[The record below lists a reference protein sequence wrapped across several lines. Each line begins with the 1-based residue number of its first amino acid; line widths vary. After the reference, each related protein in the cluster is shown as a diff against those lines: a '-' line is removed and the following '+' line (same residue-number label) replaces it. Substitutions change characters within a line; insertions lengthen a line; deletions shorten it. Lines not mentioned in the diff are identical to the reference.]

1 MSHNATARPNPLVRM
16 DHEARQIFQLQHP
29 LKHRQSLLMHV
40 VQVFV
45 ARVLIQAEFHL
56 LVLAP
61 ILALL
66 ADQKIYS

>member
-1 MSHNATARPNPLVRM
+1 
-16 DHEARQIFQLQHP
+16 
-29 LKHRQSLLMHV
+29 MHV